1 MHKEQHDLAVHM
13 LREFESPSKTL
24 TSWEEKFLES
34 INTQWQ
40 DREWLSERQM
50 EILERIYA
58 EKTA

>member
-1 MHKEQHDLAVHM
+1 MHKEQHDFVVHM
-13 LREFESPSKTL
+13 LRELESPSRTL

-58 EKTA
+58 ETTA